1 MINKLVLYLS
11 TAIADSLK
19 HFYDCLVS
27 LGMKSK
33 IVVSNEFIILMAS
46 LMSLVALSIDTLL
59 PALPQIGESLN
70 VANATDNQ
78 LIITMI
84 FLGLGFGQLIFGPL
98 SDSFGRKPM
107 IYFGFIVFVIASIIC
122 VTTESFEMMIAG
134 RVLQGIGLSSPRTIA
149 IAMVRDTFSGD
160 YMAKILS
167 IIVVFFILVPVVA
180 PTFGQWILNFAS
192 WEMIFNANLILGVG
206 VVIWF
211 WLRQPETLK
220 ESNRIEF
227 RMRIFYDG
235 TKEFLRHK
243 EAIAFTLV
251 SGFITGSFMVY
262 LSTSQQIFQE
272 QYNLGDLFP
281 YIFACT
287 ALAIGSATFL
297 NSRLVLRF
305 GSRKLGFIAIT
316 AYFFISLLYVICF
329 SSGVNPSIYV
339 LIAFFL
345 VQFFTIGLIFGNLRA
360 LAMEPLGHIAG
371 IGAAIN
377 GFVSTIMA
385 VPIANFIGSFVKVSV
400 LPLFIGFSVF
410 GFLSI
415 LVFLYLDRRD
425 AKMAVSTQ

>member
-1 MINKLVLYLS
+1 
-11 TAIADSLK
+11 
-19 HFYDCLVS
+19 
-27 LGMKSK
+27 MKSEK
-33 IVVSNEFIILMAS
+33 LVSNEFIILMAS

-70 VANATDNQ
+70 VDNATDNQ

-220 ESNRIEF
+220 ESNRIKF

-425 AKMAVSTQ
+425 AKMAVSAQ